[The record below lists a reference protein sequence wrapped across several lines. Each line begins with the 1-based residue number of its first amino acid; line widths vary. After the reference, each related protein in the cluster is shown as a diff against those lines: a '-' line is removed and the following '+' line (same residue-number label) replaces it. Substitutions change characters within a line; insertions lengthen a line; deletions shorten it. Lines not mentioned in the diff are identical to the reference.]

1 MAFKNISMNKGI
13 YILITGIFF
22 YILLLFIS
30 DTNKIFVLLNQIPLD
45 RYVAILSLSVLTLL
59 IYGWRHQVLL
69 NKLGVNLNYKDCF
82 LIHTAGIAMIITPGG
97 IGSVIRSYL
106 LKRKTGYS
114 ISSTTPI
121 LVYERW
127 LDIVCLTSIIGIL
140 LFWNN
145 IIETQIVF
153 SISLFLSISIFFI
166 FKNSFGLSIFN
177 KILTK
182 TKILK
187 KFIINAE
194 EFKESTQ
201 KLVLPKNTIQLL
213 LISFLTK
220 LVPLTA
226 VYFVFDLFNLN
237 IDIFNTSQIYFT
249 SQIIGLLSF
258 IPGGILVTEGG
269 MLGLLLKNEIDFST
283 ASLLVFLIRILTFWF
298 PLLIA
303 FITLKFVLLK
313 N

>member
-69 NKLGVNLNYKDCF
+69 NKLGMNLNYKDCF

-97 IGSVIRSYL
+97 VGSVIRSYL

-220 LVPLTA
+220 LIPLTA

-237 IDIFNTSQIYFT
+237 IDIFTTSQIYFT

-303 FITLKFVLLK
+303 FITLKFVLSK